1 MNRIG
6 HSWVR
11 GWMLVS
17 TAMGLAGAA
26 HAQTA
31 SAPYLT
37 AYRYTTGGLLTGK
50 ISPAPSGSS
59 NFLATR
65 NSYDANG
72 RLQKVE
78 TGVLAAWVDETKA
91 PKDWESY
98 TTFTIGSTTT
108 YSYDANGRK
117 IKETVAGSDGVTAK
131 VTQYSYDEY
140 DRLVCTAERMDSAQ
154 WNGQADACVPQTNG
168 PKGPDRIIKN
178 AYDSLGRVIQV
189 RKAVG
194 ITGLEQA
201 YVTYSYNADGKQEY
215 VIDANGNKAQQTY
228 DGYDRKSGWYF
239 PSATAP
245 TGFDGS
251 TQATA
256 LSTAGSVNTANGF
269 ETYQYDNNGNML
281 TRVIRNGT
289 QIGYTYDAL
298 NRMSTKTLPAG
309 NPNLSSAY
317 NYDLA
322 GHLVS
327 MTNGDTTTIY
337 KTATTYTYDGFG
349 NMTSEAQG
357 LGVGTGSL
365 ATHTLSSSIYD
376 ADGNRKKLIWD
387 GSFYVTYQY
396 DGLNRMS
403 DINEGDTTNLVHFVY
418 DTFGRRQTLQ
428 RANGTSTAYGY
439 DPMSRLNDLQLK
451 SGSTVVNDYG
461 FLYNPANQI
470 TQRTLTNSNF
480 AWTGAVG
487 VNRTYTPNGL
497 NQYSAISGIANPTYD
512 PKGNLTQ
519 AGGPTYSYNAENE
532 LATQL
537 IGSTTYRFYYDPHHR
552 LINSTQTGVRLQ
564 YDGDKLA
571 AEYDSSGNL
580 LRRYVFG
587 PNPDEALV
595 WYEGSGTTSK
605 RWLAADAQG
614 SIVWTTDASGTTLA
628 TNTYDEYGIP
638 ASSNDTY
645 GSRFRYTG
653 QQWVSELG
661 MYNYKARIYSPTL
674 GRFMQTDPIGYKDQ
688 VNLYTYVANDP
699 INHVD
704 PTGLY
709 QCIGEFA
716 QCAAAEAAYKRG
728 VDALKSKDLSRS
740 ERRNLQGSLQA
751 LGAPGR
757 KNGVIVSFA
766 TPKEIAS
773 KVGSG
778 FAYTEKTKTGE
789 RVVLPKNFE
798 TSFDSWKGNPASPV
812 ASKGGRFSPEDAR
825 ANAFVHEGRHV
836 YQFTQGLTQEQYNR
850 NPTPYETDAYRTGNA
865 INDAFDSTS
874 AFPEP

>member
-6 HSWVR
+6 HVYVR

-26 HAQTA
+26 HAQSA

-37 AYRYTTGGLLTGK
+37 AYRYAAGGVLTGK

-59 NFLATR
+59 NFPATR
-65 NSYDANG
+65 NTYDANG

-78 TGVLAAWVDETKA
+78 TGVLAAWQDDTVA
-91 PKDWESY
+91 PSAWSG
-98 TTFTIGSTTT
+98 FTIGSTTI
-108 YSYDANGRK
+108 YSYDANGNK
-117 IKETVAGSDGVTAK
+117 TKETVAGSDGVTAK
-131 VTQYSYDEY
+131 VTQYSYDVY
-140 DRLVCTAERMDSAQ
+140 DRLLCTAERMDSTQ
-154 WNGQADACVPQTNG
+154 WNGQSDACVPQTNG
-168 PKGPDRIIKN
+168 PKGPDRITKN
-178 AYDSLGRVIQV
+178 AYDTLSRVIQV
-189 RKAVG
+189 RRAVG
-194 ITGLEQA
+194 TSLEQA
-201 YVTYSYNADGKQEY
+201 YVTYSYNADSKQEF

-269 ETYQYDNNGNML
+269 ETYQYDNNGNTL

-289 QIGYTYDAL
+289 QITYTYDAL
-298 NRMSTKTLPAG
+298 NRLKTKTLPAG
-309 NPNLSSAY
+309 NPNLGSAY
-317 NYDLA
+317 DYDLA
-322 GHLVS
+322 GHLLS
-327 MTNGDTTTIY
+327 MTSGDTSTIY

-349 NMTSEAQG
+349 NMTSEAEG
-357 LGVGTGSL
+357 LGVGTGGL
-365 ATHTLSSSIYD
+365 ATHTLTSTYD
-376 ADGNRKKLIWD
+376 ADGNRKKLTWD
-387 GSFYVTYQY
+387 GSSYVTYYY

-403 DINEGDTTNLVHFVY
+403 DINEGDTTNLIHFVY
-418 DTFGRRQTLQ
+418 DTLGRRQTLQ

-451 SGSTVVNDYG
+451 AGSSVVNDYG
-461 FLYNPANQI
+461 FTYNPASQV
-470 TQRTLTNSNF
+470 TQKTLTNSAF

-487 VNRTYTPNGL
+487 VSRTYTPNGL

-564 YDGDKLA
+564 YDGDRLA
-571 AEYDSSGNL
+571 AEYDSSGSL

-587 PNPDEALV
+587 PNHDEALV
-595 WYEGSGTTSK
+595 WYEGSGTTTK
-605 RWLAADAQG
+605 RWLAAEAQG
-614 SIVWTTDASGTTLA
+614 SIVWTTDASGATLA

-674 GRFMQTDPIGYKDQ
+674 GRFMQTDPIGYGDQ
-688 VNLYTYVANDP
+688 VNLYTYVADDP
-699 INHVD
+699 VNGRD
-704 PTGLY
+704 PTGLADVA
-709 QCIGEFA
+709 ED
-716 QCAAAEAAYKRG
+716 CADKP
-728 VDALKSKDLSRS
+728 
-740 ERRNLQGSLQA
+740 N
-751 LGAPGR
+751 
-757 KNGVIVSFA
+757 
-766 TPKEIAS
+766 
-773 KVGSG
+773 
-778 FAYTEKTKTGE
+778 
-789 RVVLPKNFE
+789 
-798 TSFDSWKGNPASPV
+798 
-812 ASKGGRFSPEDAR
+812 
-825 ANAFVHEGRHV
+825 
-836 YQFTQGLTQEQYNR
+836 
-850 NPTPYETDAYRTGNA
+850 
-865 INDAFDSTS
+865 
-874 AFPEP
+874 